1 MVEVTV
7 KFLAGVREDVGVSST
22 NISMPSDAVLS
33 DLEPHLRA
41 LGIDPETNDV
51 IITLNDRGL
60 RQWPPDR
67 CFVAGDVVMIFPHI
81 SGG

>member
-1 MVEVTV
+1 VVEVTV

-22 NISMPSDAVLS
+22 SISMPPDAVLS

-41 LGIDPETNDV
+41 LGIDPKANDV
-51 IITLNDRGL
+51 IITLNGRGF
-60 RQWPPDR
+60 RQWPPNR
-67 CFVAGDVVMIFPHI
+67 PFVAGDVVMIFPHI

>member
-7 KFLAGVREDVGVSST
+7 KFLAGVREDIGVSST
-22 NISMPSDAVLS
+22 SISMPPDAVLG

-41 LGIDPETNDV
+41 LGIDPQANDV
-51 IITLNDRGL
+51 IITMNDRGF
-60 RQWPPDR
+60 RHWPPDR
-67 CFVAGDVVMIFPHI
+67 CFVTGDVVMIFPHI

>member
-7 KFLAGVREDVGVSST
+7 KFLAGVREDMGLSST
-22 NISMPSDAVLS
+22 SISMPWDAVLG

-41 LGIDPETNDV
+41 LGIDPEANEI
-51 IITLNDRGL
+51 IITLNGRGL

-67 CFVAGDVVMIFPHI
+67 RFVAGDVVMVFPHI

>member
-1 MVEVTV
+1 MVEVNV
-7 KFLAGVREDVGVSST
+7 KFLAGVREDIGMSST
-22 NISMPSDAVLS
+22 SISMPSDAVLS
-33 DLEPHLRA
+33 DLEPRLRA

-51 IITLNDRGL
+51 IITLNSRGF

-67 CFVAGDVVMIFPHI
+67 PFVAGDVVMVFPHI

>member
-7 KFLAGVREDVGVSST
+7 RFLAGVREDIGISST
-22 NISMPSDAVLS
+22 SISMPSDAVLS

-41 LGIDPETNDV
+41 LGIDPEANDV
-51 IITLNDRGL
+51 IITLNGRGF
-60 RQWPPDR
+60 RQWPPGR
-67 CFVAGDVVMIFPHI
+67 RFVAGDVVMIFPHI